1 MRILYYCPEY
11 YCRHGGRS
19 HARGF
24 FGALKKLPTV
34 SEAFLYPDKQ
44 PTGFPQKLQGKKTSS
59 DKLWFLP
66 PTIRRIIRFFKPEHA
81 LTRTLIKAINSNRC
95 DVLVIRTGTKLPVIG
110 AIKKA
115 CPATSVC
122 LEVNS
127 AYFDESFSGLP
138 LRSVF
143 QKWEVM
149 RFRQADAIT
158 VVSSYLKT
166 YLEERG
172 LCSEKILVNQN
183 GVDTELTD
191 PTGLSDLREEYGIS
205 EDTFVIGY
213 IGGME
218 TFRRLPEVVGYFAKL
233 VRAGSDDLHFLIVG
247 DGTDMPAVRELI
259 EDDSVKDR
267 VKLVGWRPHSEV
279 PGFLATFDIAIFP
292 FTNAYCS
299 PLKLFEYLAAGIPTI
314 GPDTDAVR
322 EVFKDGVHLKM
333 VKQDGSDFIGA
344 VLELKNDTHLRNE
357 LSKKGQQLVL
367 DEYTWKKNAER
378 VVSHIQSMRERRRS
392 VPLNISNEDFT
403 G

>member
-24 FGALKKLPTV
+24 FKALNKLPSV

-44 PTGFPQKLQGKKTSS
+44 PTGVAQNIQGKKTSS
-59 DKLWFLP
+59 ERLWFLP
-66 PTIRRIIRFFKPEHA
+66 PTIRSIVRFFKPVPA
-81 LTRTLIKAINSNRC
+81 LTGALIKEINNKRC
-95 DVLVIRTGTKLPVIG
+95 DALVIRTGMKLPAIG

-138 LRSVF
+138 LRSLF
-143 QKWEVM
+143 QKWEVT

-183 GVDTELTD
+183 GVEPESMDLTGLTD
-191 PTGLSDLREEYGIS
+191 VREQYGIPRNS
-205 EDTFVIGY
+205 FVIGY

-218 TFRRLPEVVGYFAKL
+218 TFRRIPEVVGYFAEL
-233 VRAGSDDLHFLIVG
+233 LRTGNDNTYLLIVG
-247 DGTDMPAVRELI
+247 DGKDMPAVRARI
-259 EDDSVKDR
+259 EAERDTVKDG
-267 VKLVGWRPHSEV
+267 VKLAGWRPHSEI

-292 FTNAYCS
+292 FTNDYCS
-299 PLKLFEYLAAGIPTI
+299 PLKLFEYLGAGVPAI
-314 GPDTDAVR
+314 GPDTSAVR
-322 EVFKDGVHLKM
+322 EIFEDGVHLKL
-333 VKQDGSDFIGA
+333 VNQDGSNFVSTI
-344 VLELKNDTHLRNE
+344 LELKNNPQLRIAIGQA
-357 LSKKGQQLVL
+357 GQQRVL
-367 DEYTWKKNAER
+367 SEYTWEKNAER
-378 VVSHIQSMRERRRS
+378 VVSHIQSRS
-392 VPLNISNEDFT
+392 AKRAVNS
-403 G
+403 